1 MDVLVKAGQRA
12 QQQRAYRM
20 GRRAENVAAT
30 RERIVGAA
38 IDLFM
43 ARYVDEI
50 SLRDVASH
58 AGVALQTLV
67 RHVGSRDGLIQAV
80 AAVLHAQVVARRAEA
95 PIGDIQ
101 SAIEILVDH
110 YEANGRRLL
119 RALAQEDR
127 LASLRE
133 TLDAGRRVHHRW
145 LETVFEPYLPRLAAE
160 RRLRL
165 AQLAAVT
172 DVYAWKVLRLDLG
185 LERRKAEAA
194 LLELARAIGERE
206 K

>member
-1 MDVLVKAGQRA
+1 MNQRRP
-12 QQQRAYRM
+12 QQRAYRM
-20 GRRAENVAAT
+20 GRRAEKVAVM
-30 RERIVGAA
+30 RERIVAAA

-50 SLRDVASH
+50 SLRDVARH

-67 RHVGSRDGLIQAV
+67 RHVGSRDGLIEAV
-80 AAVLHAQVVARRAEA
+80 ASVLHAQIVARRAEA
-95 PIGDIQ
+95 PIGDLQ
-101 SAIEILVDH
+101 SAIAILVDH
-110 YEANGRRLL
+110 YEANGTRLL

-127 LASLRE
+127 LAVLHKA
-133 TLDAGRRVHHRW
+133 LDAGRRVHHRW
-145 LETVFEPYLPRLAAE
+145 LETVFEPFLPRLAAE

-185 LERRKAEAA
+185 LERARAEAA
-194 LLELARAIGERE
+194 LLDLARAIVDRG